1 MKEYVFFIGPRKTG
15 TTSFY
20 EVLKQADAPVSLTVK
35 ESFFFDQKSPD
46 IQTYKSRYSLD
57 PSKPFAEISPS
68 YFTSANALKNI
79 HTNFPNAKI
88 IITLRHPLKRAMSA
102 LSHVRR
108 IGFLPQVWDENECGD
123 TKHVQN
129 ILTASNYQQYIDLWS
144 DKFPG
149 RVCIIKQIR
158 NGKYDRSDVE
168 KVGEFIGVD
177 IQPEV
182 FYGTKANPAMEA
194 RSQVV
199 TGFAQKVKKSLLNQ
213 GFFRTIRILKKLG
226 PFLYKRQS
234 NTTSDASTLA
244 FFSNKL
250 SKEIIYFE
258 NLPSL
263 TIR

>member
-20 EVLKQADAPVSLTVK
+20 EVLKQADALVSPTVK

-68 YFTSANALKNI
+68 YFTSTDALENI

-102 LSHVRR
+102 LSHIRR
-108 IGFLPQVWDENECGD
+108 IGFLPQNWDDDNCGN

-129 ILTASNYQQYIDLWS
+129 ILTASDYQQYIDLWI

-149 RVCIIKQIR
+149 RVCIIKQVYD
-158 NGKYDRSDVE
+158 GKYDKSDVE

-177 IQPEV
+177 IQPDV
-182 FYGTKANPAMEA
+182 YYGTKANPAMKA
-194 RSQVV
+194 RSQII
-199 TGFAQKVKKSLLNQ
+199 TGFAQKMKKSLLNQ
-213 GFFRTIRILKKLG
+213 GFFRTIRILKKLS

-234 NTTSDASTLA
+234 NTTSDDSALA

-250 SKEIIYFE
+250 SKETIYFE